1 MCLAAFAGWRF
12 LQAVF
17 DADNHGTSPKGWA
30 VRLGQAVSG
39 LVYGGLAWSAL
50 ELLDGLEDI
59 GEADETDSAQTM
71 TAEVLAFP
79 YGDWIMIAAGL
90 ALFAVGIGNLIQGA
104 KQDFAKRLDCSR
116 DICRWAVPL
125 ARVGYI
131 GRGLATF
138 PLGVFLF
145 RAGLEVRS
153 SEARSWADALE
164 AVESQPF
171 GSVILA
177 LIAGG
182 LIAFGLFGLVEAR
195 YRRIEPPKELK
206 PA

>member
-1 MCLAAFAGWRF
+1 M
-12 LQAVF
+12 QAVF
-17 DADNHGTSPKGWA
+17 DADDHGTSPKGWA

-39 LVYGGLAWSAL
+39 FVYGALAWSTL
-50 ELLDGLEDI
+50 ELLDGFEDI
-59 GEADETDSAQTM
+59 GEADETDSARTM

-90 ALFAVGIGNLIQGA
+90 ALFAVGIGNIVQGA
-104 KQDFAKRLDCSR
+104 RQDFAKRLECSV
-116 DICRWAVPL
+116 DVCRRVVPL
-125 ARVGYI
+125 ARAGYI

-164 AVESQPF
+164 AVERQPF

-195 YRRIEPPKELK
+195 YRRIEPPKRLET
-206 PA
+206 A